1 VEKTLGQK
9 MWLSAQML
17 IGFALALCIDEF
29 STNSMIY
36 GQNDPNKT
44 NLRVEDLSIAR
55 TSTGITEINGNI
67 VNNST
72 SNVDDIEIDV
82 AFFDKAGN
90 QLGKFSKF
98 VTQPSFVLEPGQS
111 HSFTS
116 LETIS
121 FYSIGET
128 NVTATAD
135 ALK

>member
-9 MWLSAQML
+9 MWLSAQIL

-36 GQNDPNKT
+36 GQNDLNKT

-82 AFFDKAGN
+82 AFF
-90 QLGKFSKF
+90 
-98 VTQPSFVLEPGQS
+98 
-111 HSFTS
+111 
-116 LETIS
+116 
-121 FYSIGET
+121 
-128 NVTATAD
+128 
-135 ALK
+135 

>member
-1 VEKTLGQK
+1 MEKILGQK

-29 STNSMIY
+29 STNGMIY

-55 TSTGITEINGNI
+55 TSTGITEIKGNI

-72 SNVDDIEIDV
+72 SSVDDIKIEG
-82 AFFDKAGN
+82 AFFDKGGN
-90 QLGKFSKF
+90 QLGKFNKF
-98 VTQPSFVLEPGQS
+98 ATQPSFVLKPGQS
-111 HSFTS
+111 HSFNS
-116 LETIS
+116 LEIIS
-121 FYSIGET
+121 FYSVGGT

-135 ALK
+135 IIK